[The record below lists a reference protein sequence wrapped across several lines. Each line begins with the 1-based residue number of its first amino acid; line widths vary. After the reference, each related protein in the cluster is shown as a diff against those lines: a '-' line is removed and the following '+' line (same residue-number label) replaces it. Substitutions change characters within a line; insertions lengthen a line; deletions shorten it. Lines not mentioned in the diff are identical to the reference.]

1 MTYLLNKLL
10 PDDNSSNDNECHKL
24 LRLQMTEE
32 IETENDEEFTF
43 AEINEII
50 NNLKPNKTPGFDQF
64 NQQIV
69 KVIFETSPEFIVNL
83 FNKCLQLNYFPNI
96 WKISIIK
103 PILKSEQKPKHETSS
118 YRLISLL
125 PLFGKILEKLL
136 INRINYHLYSNNHLS
151 SNQFGFR
158 PQSSTQMA
166 VQKLVNKVKH
176 QLSKKQFLLFTS
188 LDIRGAFDNA
198 FWPKILFQSKE
209 KSVRKIFITQLK
221 VIYVKEKRLLSL
233 AMSLSQKH

>member
-1 MTYLLNKLL
+1 M
-10 PDDNSSNDNECHKL
+10 
-24 LRLQMTEE
+24 
-32 IETENDEEFTF
+32 
-43 AEINEII
+43 
-50 NNLKPNKTPGFDQF
+50 
-64 NQQIV
+64 
-69 KVIFETSPEFIVNL
+69 
-83 FNKCLQLNYFPNI
+83 
-96 WKISIIK
+96 
-103 PILKSEQKPKHETSS
+103 
-118 YRLISLL
+118 
-125 PLFGKILEKLL
+125 
-136 INRINYHLYSNNHLS
+136 S